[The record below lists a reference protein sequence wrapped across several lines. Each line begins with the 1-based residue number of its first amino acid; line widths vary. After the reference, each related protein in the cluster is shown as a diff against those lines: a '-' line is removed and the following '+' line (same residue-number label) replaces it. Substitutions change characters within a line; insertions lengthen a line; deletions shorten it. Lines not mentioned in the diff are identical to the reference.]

1 MLISH
6 SLASFDD
13 LVGYLKDQSQATKSL
28 LDFFKSSNSAFM
40 HLSKNLEISIQHLD
54 SHASKF
60 KLNDSLTSAIQTM
73 KNNLIPMVQV
83 LNNVCKTISRDAI
96 RPTEKAI
103 LRYNDM
109 ESTIIQS
116 GFWNISEYNQ
126 LISKIKRHRSIY
138 YNTSEILET
147 STEADFQ
154 RALEN
159 VKRSEEEKKR
169 YRKSVEKMKAWK
181 EGNAEKFEGI
191 LKVLSEYESSRR
203 HVIKDALTTYQY
215 ESLYYYQ
222 EMLENIKAMRFERIS
237 VEDDLQILKS
247 YFDALESSKD
257 SNEFV
262 SYEELKNEVTLGE
275 CQKSEEAETMLE
287 DEMDSERLARLLN
300 KLFEEGKDSIYD
312 SINSSSPSDMLI
324 ETLNSSQGR
333 RDFCEIVEQYPKS
346 ELSFSNIEILS
357 DLITFLLNSATRD
370 NDMDPSLFYKIIK
383 ICAKFYYIKEGL
395 KVPISMMVSKHSI
408 WRDTSIWFNTIQSLV
423 KSKPTDLEI
432 PAVPTTPTG
441 KISKAFSN
449 MMKTFKKKKESDS
462 SGISWPLVSGI
473 FDEFYTSM
481 VSLNIPDKIARQILM
496 NINAKLGLET
506 NFIDILPIS
515 YRNWYRIEGCKKA
528 RLVMKWGNLNW
539 MRGVVE
545 YLDEEDL
552 RRGMVVCKDWYRY
565 LHRIACCMYG
575 QRLKQYNNPEIRKQL
590 WQIALD
596 TKNEKVSY
604 EEYLSKFVENIEKYK
619 KFDNQISLDV
629 RRSFQDNLNLS
640 SSQLTSILRA
650 YVALNPELGYCQGMN
665 YLAGT
670 FFVVLQDETSTLRSL
685 SALISKFTLR
695 PLYLQEN
702 HMRELF
708 FYQLDRLIQL
718 YLPSVHAS
726 FYIAGVWPRLYSIPW
741 FLTLFSGSFKKQESL
756 VSKLWDMIL
765 LKGWKVVFKT
775 SLVILDNLAHHLI
788 GRDFDEIM
796 SVLSEM
802 TRNERY
808 SYIFTENL
816 LRGLDS
822 FKVTNRMLE
831 YLKEEFRSN
840 HIDTSN
846 RFIF

>member
-6 SLASFDD
+6 SLTSFDD
-13 LVGYLKDQSQATKSL
+13 LVRYLKDQSQATKSL

-40 HLSKNLEISIQHLD
+40 HLSKNLEASIQHLD

-60 KLNDSLTSAIQTM
+60 ELNDSLTSAIQTM

-83 LNNVCKTISRDAI
+83 LNNVCKTISRNAI

-116 GFWNISEYNQ
+116 GFWNISEYNT
-126 LISKIKRHRSIY
+126 LISKIERHRSIY

-147 STEADFQ
+147 TTEPDFQ
-154 RALEN
+154 QAFEN
-159 VKRSEEEKKR
+159 VKKSEEEKKR
-169 YRKSVEKMKAWK
+169 YRNSVEKMKAWK
-181 EGNAEKFEGI
+181 DVNSEKFEGI

-237 VEDDLQILKS
+237 VEDDLKMLKS
-247 YFDALESSKD
+247 YFDALESAKD

-262 SYEELKNEVTLGE
+262 SYEELKSEVTLGDCE
-275 CQKSEEAETMLE
+275 KSEGETRLE
-287 DEMDSERLARLLN
+287 DEMDSERLGRLLN

-324 ETLNSSQGR
+324 EVLNSSQGR
-333 RDFCEIVEQYPKS
+333 IDFCEILEQYPKS
-346 ELSFSNIEILS
+346 ELSYSNIEILS

-370 NDMDPSLFYKIIK
+370 NDMDSSLFYKILK
-383 ICAKFYYIKEGL
+383 ICSKFYYIKEGL
-395 KVPISMMVSKHSI
+395 RVPISMMVSKHSI

-423 KSKPTDLEI
+423 KSKLPALEK
-432 PAVPTTPTG
+432 PAVPTTPTA

-449 MMKTFKKKKESDS
+449 MIKTFKKKKESDN

-481 VSLNIPDKIARQILM
+481 ISLNIPDKIAREILI

-506 NFIDILPIS
+506 SFIDILPIS
-515 YRNWYRIEGCKKA
+515 YRNLYRIEGYKKA
-528 RLVMKWGNLNW
+528 RECMKWGNMNW

-545 YLDEEDL
+545 YLDEEDV
-552 RRGMVVCKDWYRY
+552 RRGMMVCKDWYRY
-565 LHRIACCMYG
+565 LHRIACCMYE
-575 QRLKQYNNPEIRKQL
+575 QKLKQYKNPEIRKQL

-596 TKNEKVSY
+596 TKNEKVEY
-604 EEYLSKFVENIEKYK
+604 EEYLAKFVENIDKYK

-670 FFVVLQDETSTLRSL
+670 FSVVLQDENSTLRSL
-685 SALISKFTLR
+685 SALISKLSLR

-718 YLPSVHAS
+718 YLPSLHS
-726 FYIAGVWPRLYSIPW
+726 TFYIAGIWPRLYSIPW

-756 VSKLWDMIL
+756 VIKLWDLIL
-765 LKGWKVVFKT
+765 YKGWKVVFKT

-840 HIDTSN
+840 HIDTAN